1 MLIWQKIKNYSL
13 IPLFIF
19 TLILC
24 FCSCDTNSNKE
35 EKKGKEE
42 KRRIDSTLKTRKEKG
57 LESLNRNIGEKFTID
72 NYIDTS
78 GTLIK
83 LDFTKSDINIVD
95 IWFND
100 CPPCNAEMSQF
111 KNLIG
116 GKEKRINIISISVS
130 SFKDWKNLFTNESA
144 RYNFLKT
151 KLSNWQH
158 LNLKSNDNP
167 KLHNKISED
176 RFNEL
181 KDKLSV
187 SFFPSYFIIN
197 REGIIEAR
205 PISAVE
211 YMKNYLVAP

>member
-1 MLIWQKIKNYSL
+1 VGKK
-13 IPLFIF
+13 
-19 TLILC
+19 
-24 FCSCDTNSNKE
+24 DKE
-35 EKKGKEE
+35 EKS
-42 KRRIDSTLKTRKEKG
+42 RIDSSLKTRKEKG

-100 CPPCNAEMSQF
+100 CPPCNTEMSQF
-111 KNLIG
+111 KDLIE
-116 GKEKRINIISISVS
+116 GKEKRINIISISLS

-144 RYNFLKT
+144 RYSFLKT
-151 KLSNWQH
+151 KLSN
-158 LNLKSNDNP
+158 DDP
-167 KLHNKISED
+167 KMNNTISED
-176 RFNEL
+176 RFAEL

-197 REGIIEAR
+197 KEGIIEGR

-211 YMKNYLVAP
+211 YMKNYLRF

>member
-1 MLIWQKIKNYSL
+1 MIIWQKIKNYPL
-13 IPLFIF
+13 ILLFIF
-19 TLILC
+19 ILSVC
-24 FCSCDTNSNKE
+24 FFSCNTNSGKV
-35 EKKGKEE
+35 EKKDKDGKS
-42 KRRIDSTLKTRKEKG
+42 RIDSSLKTRKQKG
-57 LESLNRNIGEKFTID
+57 LESLTKNIGEKFTID

-111 KNLIG
+111 KELIE
-116 GKEKRINIISISVS
+116 GKDKRISIISISLS

-144 RYNFLKT
+144 RYSFLKT

-158 LNLKSNDNP
+158 LNLKSNDDP
-167 KLHNKISED
+167 QLHNTISED
-176 RFNEL
+176 RFSEL

-197 REGIIEAR
+197 KEGIIEAR

-211 YMKNYLVAP
+211 YMKNYLKF

>member
-1 MLIWQKIKNYSL
+1 MLFSQKIKNYSL
-13 IPLFIF
+13 VSFFI
-19 TLILC
+19 LIVC
-24 FCSCDTNSNKE
+24 FFSCDANSSKVGKKDKE
-35 EKKGKEE
+35 EKS
-42 KRRIDSTLKTRKEKG
+42 RIDSSIKTRKEKG
-57 LESLNRNIGEKFTID
+57 LESLNRNIGEKFTMD

-111 KNLIG
+111 KDLIE
-116 GKEKRINIISISVS
+116 GKDKRISIISISLS

-144 RYNFLKT
+144 RYSFLKA
-151 KLSNWQH
+151 KLPNWQH
-158 LNLKSNDNP
+158 LNLKSNDDP
-167 KLHNKISED
+167 KLHNILSED
-176 RFNEL
+176 RFAEL

-197 REGIIEAR
+197 REGVIEAR

-211 YMKNYLVAP
+211 YMKNYLKF

>member
-1 MLIWQKIKNYSL
+1 MQESSKMKHLVIIFILISI
-13 IPLFIF
+13 ITGFH
-19 TLILC
+19 
-24 FCSCDTNSNKE
+24 FCKTNSKKE
-35 EKKGKEE
+35 NGKQ
-42 KRRIDSTLKTRKEKG
+42 KQ
-57 LESLNRNIGEKFTID
+57 LESLKENIGEKFTID
-72 NYIDTS
+72 NYIDTT

-83 LDFTKSDINIVD
+83 LNFTKSDINIVD

-111 KNLIG
+111 KELIE
-116 GKEKRINIISISVS
+116 GKDKRINIISISLS
-130 SFKDWKNLFTNESA
+130 SFKDWKDLFINESA
-144 RYNFLKT
+144 RYSFLKT

-158 LNLKSNDNP
+158 LNLKSNDDP

-181 KDKLSV
+181 RDKLSV

-211 YMKNYLVAP
+211 YIKNYLKF